1 MRKNMMR
8 GLVILILVSFLGC
21 SAGGMEAGYE
31 APGFRLKDLNGKT
44 VSLEEYRGRIVV
56 VDFWA
61 TWCPP
66 CLMSIPELVEIQ
78 EKYRDKGVTI
88 LGISVDVP
96 DSISEADLRAFK
108 NKLKM
113 NYTVLRADRQVMA
126 DYFAGGGAQM
136 AIPTLFVVDQQGK
149 IREKHVGFRPGKL
162 EETLQRLLS

>member
-1 MRKNMMR
+1 MSKMMVR
-8 GLVILILVSFLGC
+8 GLLILMIVSCVGC
-21 SAGGMEAGYE
+21 STGGMEAGYD
-31 APGFRLKDLNGKT
+31 APGFELKSLDGET
-44 VSLEEYRGRIVV
+44 VSLEEHRGRIVV

-66 CLMSIPELVEIQ
+66 CLMSIPELVEVQ

-88 LGISVDVP
+88 LGISVDLP
-96 DSISEADLRAFK
+96 DQMSEADLRAFK

-113 NYTVLRADRQVMA
+113 NYTVLRADGQVMA
-126 DYFAGGGAQM
+126 DYFAGGGAQV

-149 IREKHVGFRPGKL
+149 IREKLVGFSPGKL